1 MSDAV
6 KPPLNQATLGASFL
20 WAATLLISSKFIFSF
35 QDVIIKLLSGTF
47 PVHQLVF
54 VRGVIGLPIL
64 LLFVHFDGGLRTLKT
79 KRPWFHF
86 LRGSAMFGAFIF
98 YYLAISKIAL
108 TTGIALFF
116 TAPLFI
122 TALTIPVLGEKVG
135 PRRWAGVA
143 CGFLGVL
150 IMLRPG
156 MAGFEP
162 AALLALASA
171 FFYAAS
177 QVAARKAGATESA
190 TVMSFYANMAYIV
203 VGAAMWFVFGLVD
216 PPAGADSPVLA
227 FLTRPWATPTLLE
240 AAMMGIIGVIA
251 AIGFSIGTQ
260 AYRLGEANRRAPV
273 EYTTLIWATI
283 LSAIVWSQVPD
294 VYTLAGATV
303 IMAAGIF
310 VLRRE
315 HSVQKKPFSKRG
327 IFRYR

>member
-1 MSDAV
+1 MSDLA
-6 KPPLNQATLGASFL
+6 KPPSRQASLSNGFV

-64 LLFVHFDGGLRTLKT
+64 LLFIHYDGGLGGLKT

-116 TAPLFI
+116 MAPLFI
-122 TALTIPVLGEKVG
+122 TALSIPILGEKVG
-135 PRRWAGVA
+135 AQRWAGVA
-143 CGFLGVL
+143 FGFLGVL

-156 MAGFEP
+156 LDGFEP
-162 AALLALASA
+162 AAMLALASA

-190 TVMSFYANMAYIV
+190 TVMSFYANMAYILI
-203 VGAAMWFVFGLVD
+203 GGAMWFGFSFAE
-216 PPAGADSPVLA
+216 PPGPNSPVLA
-227 FLTRPWATPTLLE
+227 FLTRPWAIPTLLE

-251 AIGFSIGTQ
+251 AVGFSIGTQ
-260 AYRLGEANRRAPV
+260 AYRLGEANRLAPV

-283 LSAIVWSQVPD
+283 LSAIVWSHVPD
-294 VYTLAGATV
+294 AWTLAGATV
-303 IMAAGIF
+303 IMGAGIF
-310 VLRRE
+310 VLSRE
-315 HSVQKKPFSKRG
+315 HRVQTKPFSKRG

>member
-1 MSDAV
+1 MRGAV
-6 KPPLNQATLGASFL
+6 KPPQNQAILGTGFV

-64 LLFVHFDGGLRTLKT
+64 LVFIHFDGGLSTLKT
-79 KRPWFHF
+79 RRPWFHF
-86 LRGSAMFGAFIF
+86 LRGGAMFGAFIF
-98 YYLAISKIAL
+98 YYLAISKVPL
-108 TTGIALFF
+108 TTAISLFF
-116 TAPLFI
+116 MAPLFI
-122 TALTIPVLGEKVG
+122 TALSIPILGEKVG

-143 CGFLGVL
+143 CGFIGVL

-156 MAGFEP
+156 MSGFEP

-190 TVMSFYANMAYIV
+190 TVMSFYANMAYII
-203 VGAAMWFVFGLVD
+203 VGAAMWLGFGL
-216 PPAGADSPVLA
+216 AGPIDTDNQVLA
-227 FLTRPWATPTLLE
+227 FLTRPWALPTLLE

-260 AYRLGEANRRAPV
+260 AYRLGEANRLAPM

-283 LSAIVWSQVPD
+283 LSAIVWSHVPD
-294 VYTLAGATV
+294 GWTLAGATV
-303 IMAAGIF
+303 IMSAGIF

-327 IFRYR
+327 VFRYR

>member
-1 MSDAV
+1 MSDTA
-6 KPPLNQATLGASFL
+6 KPRVSDAALRAGFV

-54 VRGVIGLPIL
+54 VRGVVGLPIL
-64 LLFVHFDGGLRTLKT
+64 LLFIHFDGGLASLKT
-79 KRPWFHF
+79 TRPWFHF
-86 LRGSAMFGAFIF
+86 LRSGAMFGAFIF
-98 YYLAISKIAL
+98 YYLAISKIPL

-122 TALTIPVLGEKVG
+122 TALSIPVLGEKVG
-135 PRRWAGVA
+135 PRRWAGVG

-150 IMLRPG
+150 IMIRPG

-162 AALLALASA
+162 AALLALGSA

-190 TVMSFYANMAYIV
+190 TVMSFYANLAYIV
-203 VGAAMWFVFGLVD
+203 VGGAMWFVFQFAA
-216 PPAGADSPVLA
+216 PAGPDAPVLA
-227 FLTRPWATPTLLE
+227 FLTRPWTMPTLLE

-260 AYRLGEANRRAPV
+260 AYRLGEANRLAPM

-283 LSAIVWSQVPD
+283 LSAIVWSHLPD
-294 VYTLAGATV
+294 GWTLAGATV

-315 HSVQKKPFSKRG
+315 HRVQKKPFSKRG

>member
-1 MSDAV
+1 MSDTA
-6 KPPLNQATLGASFL
+6 KPRASDAALRAGFV

-54 VRGVIGLPIL
+54 VRGVVGLPIL
-64 LLFVHFDGGLRTLKT
+64 LLFIHFDGGLATLKT

-86 LRGSAMFGAFIF
+86 LRSGAMFGAFMF
-98 YYLAISKIAL
+98 YYLAISKVPL

-122 TALTIPVLGEKVG
+122 TALSIPVLGESVG
-135 PRRWAGVA
+135 PRRWAGVG
-143 CGFLGVL
+143 CGFVGVL

-190 TVMSFYANMAYIV
+190 TVMSFYANLAYIFIGGV
-203 VGAAMWFVFGLVD
+203 MWLVFQFAA
-216 PPAGADSPVLA
+216 PAGPDSPVLS
-227 FLTRPWATPTLLE
+227 FLTRPWAMPTALE

-260 AYRLGEANRRAPV
+260 AYRLGEANRLAPM

-283 LSAIVWSQVPD
+283 LSAIVWSHLPD
-294 VYTLAGATV
+294 VWTLAGATV
-303 IMAAGIF
+303 IMGAGVF

-315 HSVQKKPFSKRG
+315 HRVQKKPFSKRG

>member
-1 MSDAV
+1 MSNAARA
-6 KPPLNQATLGASFL
+6 KPKHTDLGSSFL

-54 VRGVIGLPIL
+54 VRGVIGLPVL
-64 LLFVHFDGGLRTLKT
+64 LLFIHFDGGLKTLKT
-79 KRPWFHF
+79 RRPWFHF
-86 LRGSAMFGAFIF
+86 LRSGAMFGAFIF
-98 YYLAISKIAL
+98 YYLSISKIAL

-122 TALTIPVLGEKVG
+122 TALSIPILGEKVG

-143 CGFLGVL
+143 FGFLGVL

-156 MAGFEP
+156 ASSFEP
-162 AALLALASA
+162 AALLALTSA
-171 FFYAAS
+171 LFYAAS

-190 TVMSFYANMAYIV
+190 TVMTFYANLAYIII
-203 VGAAMWFVFGLVD
+203 GGAMWYGFSFAEPGGTDGQVW
-216 PPAGADSPVLA
+216 A
-227 FLTRPWATPTLLE
+227 FLTRPWVMPTPLE
-240 AAMMGIIGVIA
+240 AAMMGIIGLIA

-260 AYRLGEANRRAPV
+260 AYRLGEANRLAPV
-273 EYTTLIWATI
+273 EYTTLIWATV
-283 LSAIVWSQVPD
+283 LSAIVWSQLPD
-294 VYTLAGATV
+294 PWTLAGASV

-315 HSVQKKPFSKRG
+315 HSVQEKPFSKRG

>member
-1 MSDAV
+1 MRGAV
-6 KPPLNQATLGASFL
+6 KPPQNRAALDTGFV

-64 LLFVHFDGGLRTLKT
+64 LAFIHFDGGLSTLMT
-79 KRPWFHF
+79 RRPWFHF

-98 YYLAISKIAL
+98 YYLAISKVPL
-108 TTGIALFF
+108 TTAISLFF
-116 TAPLFI
+116 MAPLFI
-122 TALTIPVLGEKVG
+122 TALSIPILGEKVG

-143 CGFLGVL
+143 CGFFGVL

-156 MAGFEP
+156 MSGFEP

-171 FFYAAS
+171 LFYAAS

-190 TVMSFYANMAYIV
+190 TVMSFYANMAYII
-203 VGAAMWFVFGLVD
+203 VGAAMWLGFGL
-216 PPAGADSPVLA
+216 AGPIDTDNPVLA
-227 FLTRPWATPTLLE
+227 FLTRPWAMPTLLE

-260 AYRLGEANRRAPV
+260 AYRLGEANRLAPM

-283 LSAIVWSQVPD
+283 LSAIVWSHVPD
-294 VYTLAGATV
+294 VWTLAGATV
-303 IMAAGIF
+303 IMSAGIF

-315 HSVQKKPFSKRG
+315 HNVQKKPFSKRG
-327 IFRYR
+327 VFRYR